1 MASTIK
7 LELVTP
13 ARLLVSEEVDEVIA
27 PGYEGEFGVLPDH
40 TPFLVIL
47 SIGVLRYRK
56 SNQEWKIAVG
66 GGFAEVTSDR
76 VVILAD
82 VAEKAEEENALKD
95 LVMDDAEFNKIEI
108 DRPVVRRGVAG
119 LSVHGPQ
126 EQLLGGRRPP
136 MLYSQK
142 TPAFESRC
150 IPAGV

>member
-13 ARLLVSEEVDEVIA
+13 ERLLVSEEVDEVIA

-82 VAEKAEEENALKD
+82 VAEKADEIDVDRARRAHERAENALKD
-95 LVMDDAEFNKIEI
+95 LAMDDA
-108 DRPVVRRGVAG
+108 
-119 LSVHGPQ
+119 
-126 EQLLGGRRPP
+126 
-136 MLYSQK
+136 LYRKMSSALQRSI
-142 TPAFESRC
+142 ARMS
-150 IPAGV
+150 AAS